1 MTVCVFLNG
10 FEIKAWFPLT
20 LIATERTVGSF
31 LIGCSLTPKQMQYCL
46 NDQSKWLSDPVCF
59 ETLGYTKKIEA
70 FEIEI

>member
-20 LIATERTVGSF
+20 LIATERTVESF

-46 NDQSKWLSDPVCF
+46 NDQSKWLSDPV
-59 ETLGYTKKIEA
+59 
-70 FEIEI
+70 